1 MEKIR
6 VLIVDDSPP
15 VRHGLQSILR
25 AYSDIEVLG
34 EATDGQEAI
43 DKVEQVQPD
52 VILMDA
58 QMPGMDGVEAT
69 RHIKERW
76 PSIKVLFLMVHSSYV
91 EAAMAAGADGHLM
104 KDSGRQELVLTIR
117 EMGRRA

>member
-25 AYSDIEVLG
+25 AYSDMDVVG
-34 EATDGQEAI
+34 EATDGREAI
-43 DKVEQVQPD
+43 VIAEQVQPD

-58 QMPGMDGVEAT
+58 QMPGMDGAEAT

-76 PSIKVLFLMVHSSYV
+76 PSIKVLFLTVHSSYV

-104 KDSGRQELVLTIR
+104 KDCSRQELVQTIR